1 MIRFLDVVLSFTAL
15 VVLIPFFI
23 LIGIWIK
30 LDSNGGV
37 FYIQRRVGQYGRDFN
52 LFKFRSML
60 LDSDQIGLLTIGER
74 DPRITNSG
82 YFIRK
87 YKIDELPQL
96 WNVLLGD
103 MSFVGPRPEV
113 RKYVE
118 LYDERQLEVLR
129 VKPGITDEA
138 SIAFRKENDLLSK
151 SSNPEYTYILEIMPA
166 KIQLNMRFIKYP
178 SIWNY
183 FRIIFKTIF
192 LYL

>member
-1 MIRFLDVVLSFTAL
+1 MLRFLDVVLSATAL

-23 LIGIWIK
+23 LVGIWIK
-30 LDSNGGV
+30 LDSKGGV
-37 FYIQRRVGQYGRDFN
+37 LYIQKRVGQYGRDFN
-52 LFKFRSML
+52 LFKLRSMRL
-60 LDSDQIGLLTIGER
+60 ASDQIGLLTVGDR
-74 DPRITNSG
+74 DPRITNTG

-96 WNVLLGD
+96 WNVLIGD

-118 LYDERQLEVLR
+118 LYDERQRKVLK

-151 SSNPEYTYILEIMPA
+151 SSNPEETYILEIMPA
-166 KIQLNMRFIKYP
+166 KIELNMKFIECP
-178 SIWNY
+178 TLWNY
-183 FRIIFKTIF
+183 FRIILKTIF
-192 LYL
+192 